1 MNKRKSIPDIRFP
14 DFNIDWDF
22 RRLGDEVEFFSGL
35 TYSPD
40 NIVKKNGTFVLRS
53 SNVKNGEIIETDN
66 VYVENEAVNS
76 INVQVGDIIVVVR
89 NGSRSLIGKHA
100 TIKKTMKNTVI
111 GAFMTGIHS
120 EHSSFVNALLDTR
133 QFEVEIHKNLGA
145 TINQITV
152 GNFKKMEF
160 FFPLNS
166 EQEKIGSFFNKL
178 DQTIVLQQQ
187 LLNDHKQLKKA
198 MLQKMFPQKGES
210 IPKIRFAGFNDD
222 WVINILGDVVEIRR
236 GLTYK
241 PDDVTSNGIRV
252 LRSSN
257 IKEDIFEL
265 REDDVFVREGAIN
278 IKKVEN
284 GDILIT
290 AANGSTRLVG
300 KHAIINNLL
309 SNTVHGGFMLTIT
322 SEYNPFINAW
332 MSSSEYKRTLEFVQ
346 GGNGSIGNLSSKT
359 LENAKISIPS
369 IEERQLIGKYFT
381 KLESLISFHHEK
393 LGTYQNL
400 KKAMLQKMFV

>member
-22 RRLGDEVEFFSGL
+22 RSLGDEVKFFSGL

-40 NIVKKNGTFVLRS
+40 NIVKKDGTFVLRS

-66 VYVENEAVNS
+66 VYVENKAVNS
-76 INVQVGDIIVVVR
+76 INVQVGDIVVVVR

-100 TIKKTMKNTVI
+100 TIKKTMENTVI

-120 EHSSFVNALLDTR
+120 DHSSFVNALLDTR

-152 GNFKKMEF
+152 GNFKKMQF

-178 DQTIVLQQQ
+178 DDLINLQKQ
-187 LLNDHKQLKKA
+187 LLNDHKELKKA

-210 IPKIRFAGFNDD
+210 VPRVRFSGFAENWKQKQLEEISLITMGQSPNGDNYTDDPSDYILVQGNADMKNGRVVPRVWTTQVTKIAEKGDLILSVRAPVGEIGKTDFNVVLGRGVTGIRGNEFIYQSLIRMKSSGY
-222 WVINILGDVVEIRR
+222 WTRYSTGSTFESINSRDIKEALIL
-236 GLTYK
+236 T
-241 PDDVTSNGIRV
+241 PSNGEQE
-252 LRSSN
+252 
-257 IKEDIFEL
+257 K
-265 REDDVFVREGAIN
+265 
-278 IKKVEN
+278 
-284 GDILIT
+284 
-290 AANGSTRLVG
+290 
-300 KHAIINNLL
+300 
-309 SNTVHGGFMLTIT
+309 
-322 SEYNPFINAW
+322 
-332 MSSSEYKRTLEFVQ
+332 
-346 GGNGSIGNLSSKT
+346 IGNFFK
-359 LENAKISIPS
+359 
-369 IEERQLIGKYFT
+369 QLDETIVLYEQ
-381 KLESLISFHHEK
+381 KLE
-393 LGTYQNL
+393 TYQNL

>member
-1 MNKRKSIPDIRFP
+1 MNNKNQKVPRF
-14 DFNIDWDF
+14 
-22 RRLGDEVEFFSGL
+22 RFSGL
-35 TYSPD
+35 YNCWSEEELGEISIFNPPSELPDIFEYIDLESVQGTTILNHRTENKKTAPSRAQRLAQWGDIFYQTVRPYQKNNCLYELPYDNYVFSTGYAQIRTNLDKYFLFTYIQNEVFVSKVLERSTGTSYPSINTKDLSKIKIFFPGSFEEQTKIGVFFKQLD
-40 NIVKKNGTFVLRS
+40 NI
-53 SNVKNGEIIETDN
+53 
-66 VYVENEAVNS
+66 
-76 INVQVGDIIVVVR
+76 
-89 NGSRSLIGKHA
+89 
-100 TIKKTMKNTVI
+100 
-111 GAFMTGIHS
+111 
-120 EHSSFVNALLDTR
+120 
-133 QFEVEIHKNLGA
+133 
-145 TINQITV
+145 IT
-152 GNFKKMEF
+152 
-160 FFPLNS
+160 
-166 EQEKIGSFFNKL
+166 
-178 DQTIVLQQQ
+178 LQQQ

-210 IPKIRFAGFNDD
+210 VPRIRFAGFNDE
-222 WVINILGDVVEIRR
+222 WVIKILGDVVEIRR

-241 PDDVTSNGIRV
+241 PDDVTFDGIRV

-265 REDDVFVREGAIN
+265 REDDVFVRESAIN
-278 IKKVEN
+278 IKNVEN

-300 KHAIINNLL
+300 KHAIINKLL

-322 SEYNPFINAW
+322 SEYNTFINAW

-381 KLESLISFHHEK
+381 KLESLISFHNEK
-393 LGTYQNL
+393 LETYQEL
-400 KKAMLQKMFV
+400 KKAMLQKMFI